1 MSNETSR
8 QPPSQ
13 DPVFWIEYHGDSV
26 ELRGGQLLVGRSAMC
41 RLVLDDPLVSRQHA
55 EFRVEDGFV
64 TLYDLKSVNGVF
76 VNGRKVERQSR
87 VAPGDRITI
96 GSQDLVLR
104 ARMVGQPSERAAAD
118 RRRFAETIH
127 EQRSDRPESHS
138 NNLPP
143 NSDSGD
149 DATIQG
155 DGLDLLATVADKV
168 LALRRGDDAERIL
181 ATYLQTLLEKA
192 RNGQVCPPA
201 TSEKA
206 ATYAVK
212 LASVTGKAQWVDYAI
227 ELYSIVERPLPGPV
241 IDSLYD
247 LLRRIAGVN
256 LGALREY
263 VAILHACL
271 SRLGP
276 AEKFL
281 VQRIEGLERLAALR

>member
-1 MSNETSR
+1 MSNEPSR
-8 QPPSQ
+8 PTRSNE
-13 DPVFWIEYHGDSV
+13 PVFWVEYRGDPI

-76 VNGRKVERQSR
+76 VNGQKIERQSR
-87 VAPGDRITI
+87 LVPGDRITI
-96 GSQDLVLR
+96 GSQDLILR
-104 ARMVGQPSERAAAD
+104 ARMMTGPGERSAND

-127 EQRSDRPESHS
+127 EQRSERPRSQ
-138 NNLPP
+138 PIM
-143 NSDSGD
+143 DSGVPGAD

-181 ATYLQTLLEKA
+181 ATYLQTLLDKA
-192 RNGQVCPPA
+192 QNGQVCPSSTA
-201 TSEKA
+201 EKA
-206 ATYAVK
+206 TIYAVK
-212 LASVTGKAQWVDYAI
+212 LASVTAKAQWVDYCI
-227 ELYSIVERPLPGPV
+227 ELYSILERPLPGQV
-241 IDSLYD
+241 VDSLYD
-247 LLRRIAGVN
+247 LLRRISGVN
-256 LGALREY
+256 LSALREY
-263 VAILHACL
+263 VAILHAGL
-271 SRLGP
+271 GRLGP